1 MIIYTD
7 GDFCAGKEP
16 ASGAKT
22 FKFSINFGGINI
34 PCAKFKKIITSIIK
48 KKKCII
54 SAFSP
59 PFP

>member
-16 ASGAKT
+16 TSGAKT
-22 FKFSINFGGINI
+22 FNFSINFGGINI

-48 KKKCII
+48 KNAL
-54 SAFSP
+54 SLHFSP